1 MEITQRARET
11 QTGPPGPVSTEEP
24 ITGITFRGVLIGL
37 VFVAV
42 TCLCVCW
49 AELVLKTIQIGFLQ
63 MPPAAIGIFFFLVLL
78 NKGMRR
84 LGRRLRLSS
93 TELVMIYMMMV
104 VACMVSSRGIME
116 KIIPLFVTSNYYANP
131 SNQWTEL
138 FSPHL
143 KKWIVAFD
151 PSGPTQQPVTKA
163 FFEGLRGGESIP
175 WALWALPLA
184 CWGVLVLLVIFA
196 FLCIAT
202 ILRRQWVDNEKLSF
216 PLVQLPLELSREGEG
231 QGILKNRLL
240 WGGMALPAIVF
251 TVNGLHN
258 IAPSIPQIT
267 LSAYLNPFFVNRPWN
282 EIYWTSIYLSFAAI
296 GFFFLL
302 PSEILF
308 SLWFFALFARF
319 QDVVAASFG
328 MEIPRMPMYGTH
340 VFVAYQV
347 VGAYVVLA
355 GYLLFVAVPHL
366 KRVVRSAWTGI
377 GGEDQNELLPYPV
390 AFWGLIVSFALILFW
405 CRLAGMSLWV
415 AALQFFVF
423 LFIVAM
429 VMTRSTAEAGVLMTE
444 TSFRPVD
451 FYRMFAPATNL
462 GPSNLTVMAFTDAA
476 FMRDQRGLLLTG
488 FLDGLKIADGARMSR
503 ASMRWV
509 FIIGVVAAMLV
520 AGAIHLWLPYTKGGM
535 NLYGYAYNGNNY
547 WAFREA
553 ETQIRGAATPDWQP
567 KTFCVIGVVFALFLS
582 YMRALYFWWPLHPLG
597 YALCIS
603 WTMSVFWFS
612 CLIAWVIKSV
622 FLRYGGMK
630 LYIRARP
637 WFLGMVLG
645 EFGMAV
651 VWALVSGVTG
661 VTAPTFPWP

>member
-1 MEITQRARET
+1 MEVTQQERELRAGRSLT
-11 QTGPPGPVSTEEP
+11 APGGEP
-24 ITGITFRGVLIGL
+24 IQGITLRGILIGL

-49 AELVLKTIQIGFLQ
+49 AELVLETIQIGFLQ

-78 NKGMRR
+78 NTGMRR

-116 KIIPLFVTSNYYANP
+116 KIIPLLVTSNYYANT
-131 SNQWTEL
+131 SNQWREL
-138 FSPHL
+138 FSPHI
-143 KKWIVAFD
+143 KKWMVAFD
-151 PSGPTQQPVTKA
+151 PEGPAQQPVAKA
-163 FFEGLRGGESIP
+163 FFEGLRGSETIP
-175 WALWALPLA
+175 WHAWILPLA

-202 ILRRQWVDNEKLSF
+202 IFRRQWVDNEKLSF
-216 PLVQLPLELSREGEG
+216 PLVQLPLELSRVGEG
-231 QGILKNRLL
+231 QDILRNKLL
-240 WGGMALPAIVF
+240 WGGMAVPAIVF
-251 TVNGLHN
+251 TLNGLHN

-267 LSAYLNPFFVNRPWN
+267 LSVYINQYIVNRPWS

-319 QDVVAASFG
+319 QDVIAASSG
-328 MEIPRMPMYGTH
+328 MDMPRMPMYGTYSY
-340 VFVAYQV
+340 VAYQV

-355 GYLLFVAVPHL
+355 GYLLFVAIPHL
-366 KRVVRSAWTGI
+366 KHVARVAWSGI
-377 GGEDQNELLPYPV
+377 KGEDANELLPYPV
-390 AFWGLIVSFALILFW
+390 AFWGLIICFALILFW

-415 AALQFFVF
+415 AALEFFVF

-462 GPSNLTVMAFTDAA
+462 GPSNLTVLAFMDAA

-488 FLDGLKIADGARMSR
+488 FLDGLKMADGSRMSR

-509 FIIGVVAAMLV
+509 FVIGILAAMLV

-535 NLYGYAYNGNNY
+535 HLYSYAYNGNNY
-547 WAFREA
+547 WAFREY
-553 ETQIRGAATPDWQP
+553 EGQIRGAASPDWQP
-567 KTFCVIGVVFALFLS
+567 KVFFVVGIIFALFLS
-582 YMRALYFWWPLHPLG
+582 YMRALYYWWPLHPLG

-612 CLIAWVIKSV
+612 CLIAWIIKTVI
-622 FLRYGGMK
+622 LRYGGMK
-630 LYIRARP
+630 LYIKARP

-651 VWALVSGVTG
+651 IWALISGVSG